1 MARVATINL
10 YHFQWKPNDEEK
22 LEMSG
27 EGGAG
32 HHDLYE
38 AREHGELGYDREGK
52 GFIPGKA
59 GGDFTVLT
67 VDCAGEG
74 SEREMGY
81 ISSEPSLQEFIPHQM
96 DPDNTPPPT
105 GNTSSSSSSSSPCSS
120 SLRLRG
126 PRWIGEYDGG
136 GDVSPGDDVHA

>member
-1 MARVATINL
+1 
-10 YHFQWKPNDEEK
+10 
-22 LEMSG
+22 MSG
-27 EGGAG
+27 EGRGQ
-32 HHDLYE
+32 HDLYDQ
-38 AREHGELGYDREGK
+38 REHGYSEHDREMGYDREQK
-52 GFIPGKA
+52 GYLA
-59 GGDFTVLT
+59 G
-67 VDCAGEG
+67 GEG

-120 SLRLRG
+120 LLRLRG